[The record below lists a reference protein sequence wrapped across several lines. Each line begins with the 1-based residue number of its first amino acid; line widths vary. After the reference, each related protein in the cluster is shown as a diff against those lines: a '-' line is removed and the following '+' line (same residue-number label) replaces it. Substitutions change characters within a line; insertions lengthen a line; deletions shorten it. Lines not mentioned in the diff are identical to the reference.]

1 MLFSSLSTPVP
12 NRFLSSMRPERYQI
26 FQGWCCWY
34 EVAKW
39 YTVRANLGWVLVMQL
54 WQFNPSAFSDPFLDQ
69 DLALNLKIYVDFQQK
84 ER

>member
-1 MLFSSLSTPVP
+1 MV
-12 NRFLSSMRPERYQI
+12 Y
-26 FQGWCCWY
+26 
-34 EVAKW
+34 
-39 YTVRANLGWVLVMQL
+39 NLGWVLVMQL